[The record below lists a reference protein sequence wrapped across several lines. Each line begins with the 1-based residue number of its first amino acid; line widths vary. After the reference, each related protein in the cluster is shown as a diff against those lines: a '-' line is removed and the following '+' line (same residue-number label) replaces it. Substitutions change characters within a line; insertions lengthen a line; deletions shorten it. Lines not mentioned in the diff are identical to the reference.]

1 MRQWLAGRVSHSIG
15 AWANGDSSAQRG
27 THDLLESIRTQS
39 SFRKVVTARQ
49 SSKALRIGNIDSHS
63 SESCIVQSRPS
74 ISRNTATSSHHS
86 APSAAS
92 ASTSARYAVP
102 EVRRHRRR
110 IDDRRPTFHGAEL
123 PKRGAAAQPGRG
135 PLSRIDA
142 ALDDAKTRLAALKKY
157 DRQYRQTQEACVL
170 VVVRSGF
177 DLHRHHL
184 TRPAVLE
191 RLGGIPD
198 SLLWILD
205 LVKQGTE
212 MEPW

>member
-1 MRQWLAGRVSHSIG
+1 MLFRKHVDIDGESVIAGRHFRA
-15 AWANGDSSAQRG
+15 AWSSAAMQ
-27 THDLLESIRTQS
+27 D
-39 SFRKVVTARQ
+39 
-49 SSKALRIGNIDSHS
+49 
-63 SESCIVQSRPS
+63 
-74 ISRNTATSSHHS
+74 
-86 APSAAS
+86 
-92 ASTSARYAVP
+92 
-102 EVRRHRRR
+102 RH
-110 IDDRRPTFHGAEL
+110 
-123 PKRGAAAQPGRG
+123 
-135 PLSRIDA
+135 
-142 ALDDAKTRLAALKKY
+142 ALDGAKTRLAALKKY